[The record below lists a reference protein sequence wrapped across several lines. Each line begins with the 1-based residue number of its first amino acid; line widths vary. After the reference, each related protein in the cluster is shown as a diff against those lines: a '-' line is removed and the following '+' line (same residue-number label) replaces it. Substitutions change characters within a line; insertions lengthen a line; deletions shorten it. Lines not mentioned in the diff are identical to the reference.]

1 MRKWII
7 TGLIFSA
14 LAGCSETSEFAMDAA
29 SMEAAE
35 ASSQYSVELEAP
47 ENTFG
52 YTEAMQGDASLANLI
67 SASNSGP
74 DYAKS
79 PLPAAKTKPTPKPSA
94 QNSQIAY
101 SYRYGFRID
110 SDEINELQEAHIA
123 LCDAMGEECR
133 ILRTSQSRADSYDAY
148 GNLRMQIAADKAGD
162 LTQKLQAPAE
172 ELGGALVSSEKNG
185 EDLSEQII
193 DTEARLKSRLV
204 LREKLTAILRNQ
216 RGSVDELVK
225 AESEVAKVN
234 QEIDATRMRL
244 KQYRNRIRFSDVN
257 ISYEPTFGETQIGF
271 VRPVMSALRSI
282 GSTLGMSL
290 AAIIYAFT
298 ALLPVVILVLGLR
311 FILHRFGYRLRFW
324 KNDLRKPS
332 SSDTPA

>member
-1 MRKWII
+1 MREWII

-14 LAGCSETSEFAMDAA
+14 LAGCSETSEFTMDAA
-29 SMEAAE
+29 PMEAAE

-47 ENTFG
+47 EHAFG
-52 YTEAMQGDASLANLI
+52 FAEAMQGDASLANLI
-67 SASNSGP
+67 SASNDGQ

-101 SYRYGFRID
+101 SYSYGFRID

-123 LCDAMGEECR
+123 LCDALGEECR

-193 DTEARLKSRLV
+193 DTQARLKSRLV

-244 KQYRNRIRFSDVN
+244 KEYRNRIRFSDVN

-298 ALLPVVILVLGLR
+298 ALLPVMILVLGLR

-324 KNDLRKPS
+324 KTDLRKPA
-332 SSDTPA
+332 SDTV